1 MGCFVRAARLLLCF
15 VLPAVL
21 AAPAFAHSYKLG
33 TVEIGHVWAPPSTE
47 AGASVYGP
55 LFQSG
60 FAPDRLIAA
69 SSPAGDAVALEDKQ
83 GVARPW
89 GDGLEL
95 KPGEPVSL
103 AAFGDHLEVTGL
115 KQPLKEGDS
124 FPLTLRFE
132 DAGSIT
138 VDVLVEKTPGE

>member
-1 MGCFVRAARLLLCF
+1 MGNFVRAARLLLCL
-15 VLPAVL
+15 VPPAGF

-47 AGASVYGP
+47 EGASIYGP

-60 FAPDRLIAA
+60 ATPDRLIAA
-69 SSPAGDAVALEDKQ
+69 SSPAGDAVVLQDQ
-83 GVARPW
+83 HGVARGW

-95 KPGEPVSL
+95 KTGEPVSL
-103 AAFGDHLEVTGL
+103 ASFGDHLEVTGL
-115 KQPLKEGDS
+115 KHPLKEGDS
-124 FPLTLRFE
+124 FPLTLKFE

-138 VDVLVEKTPGE
+138 VDVLVQKTPGD